1 MRLRKKLIL
10 IQILTA
16 SIVLVLARG
25 IIRHD
30 ALVEAAQQEAS
41 ENLQTM
47 VEAGREEH
55 ALSGPVLA
63 VRKRLPWLQVTIW
76 PRTVLAAS
84 VVALFEGTIAQFTAL
99 AVFLPVVAGQSG
111 NTGAQALA
119 VTMRTS

>member
-41 ENLQTM
+41 ENL
-47 VEAGREEH
+47 
-55 ALSGPVLA
+55 
-63 VRKRLPWLQVTIW
+63 
-76 PRTVLAAS
+76 
-84 VVALFEGTIAQFTAL
+84 
-99 AVFLPVVAGQSG
+99 
-111 NTGAQALA
+111 
-119 VTMRTS
+119 